1 MSIDYDYKAEATAA
15 MRMAAATCEPHRSGW
30 LRVALAWQD
39 LTRDQ
44 DKLSPS
50 FLQPLLPP
58 TSLRGIAP
66 L

>member
-1 MSIDYDYKAEATAA
+1 
-15 MRMAAATCEPHRSGW
+15 MRMAAATCEPHRSRW

-39 LTRDQ
+39 LTRDHE

-58 TSLRGIAP
+58 TSPRGIAP